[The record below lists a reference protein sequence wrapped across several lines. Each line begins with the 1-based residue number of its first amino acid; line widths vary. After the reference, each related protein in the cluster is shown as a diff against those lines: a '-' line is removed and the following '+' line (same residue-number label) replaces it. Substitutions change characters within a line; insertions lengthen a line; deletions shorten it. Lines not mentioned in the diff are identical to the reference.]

1 MTSFSKLL
9 RSGGLLLICYSITFL
24 VLNLINGDTNQ
35 WGPTS
40 KVLIHVIAIAVFLFF
55 SGSSS
60 ENETTF
66 GMLIWGCLKGFIA
79 LVILSLLCKAFSLS
93 LPFYYVAL
101 GISMIVAGDHE

>member
-24 VLNLINGDTNQ
+24 VLNYINGDTQ
-35 WGPTS
+35 WGSAS

-79 LVILSLLCKAFSLS
+79 LVILSLICKAFSLS